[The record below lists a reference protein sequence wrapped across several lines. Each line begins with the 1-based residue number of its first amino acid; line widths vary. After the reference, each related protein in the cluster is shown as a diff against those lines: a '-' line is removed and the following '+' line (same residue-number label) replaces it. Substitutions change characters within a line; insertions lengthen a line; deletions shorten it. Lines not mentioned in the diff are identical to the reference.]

1 MKKLLFTSLLGL
13 GLLLPANFL
22 AKENSTAKTEF
33 SNTKPTKKSKKSKKK
48 RTATT
53 STSKDCTYNGRTL
66 YVGERGGC
74 YYYTGNSKKY
84 VDRSYCSGCN

>member
-1 MKKLLFTSLLGL
+1 MKKLFFTSLLGL

-33 SNTKPTKKSKKSKKK
+33 SNTKPKKKSNKSNKK
-48 RTATT
+48 RTKTA
-53 STSKDCTYNGRTL
+53 STKQDCTYNGRTL
-66 YVGERGGC
+66 YVGKRGGC

>member
-22 AKENSTAKTEF
+22 AKENSTTKTEF
-33 SNTKPTKKSKKSKKK
+33 STPKPKKKRKKSKKK
-48 RTATT
+48 RTTTT

-66 YVGERGGC
+66 YVG
-74 YYYTGNSKKY
+74 K
-84 VDRSYCSGCN
+84 

>member
-22 AKENSTAKTEF
+22 AKENSITKTEF
-33 SNTKPTKKSKKSKKK
+33 SNTKPKKKSNKK
-48 RTATT
+48 RTTT
-53 STSKDCTYNGRTL
+53 ASTKQDCTYNGRTL
-66 YVGERGGC
+66 YVGKRGGC
-74 YYYTGNSKKY
+74 YYYTGNSKQY

>member
-33 SNTKPTKKSKKSKKK
+33 SNTKPKKKSKKNKKK
-48 RTATT
+48 RTTT
-53 STSKDCTYNGRTL
+53 ASTSKDCTYNGHVL
-66 YVGERGGC
+66 NVGPRGGC
-74 YYYTGNSKKY
+74 YYYTGSSKQY

>member
-22 AKENSTAKTEF
+22 AKENSITKTEF
-33 SNTKPTKKSKKSKKK
+33 SNTKSKKK
-48 RTATT
+48 RTKSNKKRTT
-53 STSKDCTYNGRTL
+53 TASTKQDCTYNGRTL
-66 YVGERGGC
+66 YVGKRGGC
-74 YYYTGNSKKY
+74 YYYTGNSKQY